1 MNYDNNKKCGLFKFQ
16 SGCKKLYLNS
26 PKGYSRKIINSQ
38 TDIIYACMCCTVV
51 VNVTQTFTAGLLLDV
66 CIWPPETADGR

>member
-1 MNYDNNKKCGLFKFQ
+1 MTTTKNVGYLNF
-16 SGCKKLYLNS
+16 SRAVEKLYLNS